1 MKNLSATLFDDARDL
16 LSSDIIAV
24 KVERVYSNHSTGST
38 LDSTENNNFFSD
50 WTFTKLEPRVIQNNL
65 VRFENWQGYISLVAD
80 DYFEAIVKNHS
91 SVKHLRISKNRLK
104 NGETLFINQIVC
116 IKVKYYQE
124 PTREKK
130 KRVVEMNLD
139 QPLNRTSEMLE
150 SIVSEKIKHL
160 SYMFEE
166 YEEH

>member
-1 MKNLSATLFDDARDL
+1 MKISATLFDDARDL

-80 DYFEAIVKNHS
+80 DYFEAIVKITH
-91 SVKHLRISKNRLK
+91 
-104 NGETLFINQIVC
+104 Q
-116 IKVKYYQE
+116 
-124 PTREKK
+124 
-130 KRVVEMNLD
+130 
-139 QPLNRTSEMLE
+139 
-150 SIVSEKIKHL
+150 
-160 SYMFEE
+160 
-166 YEEH
+166 